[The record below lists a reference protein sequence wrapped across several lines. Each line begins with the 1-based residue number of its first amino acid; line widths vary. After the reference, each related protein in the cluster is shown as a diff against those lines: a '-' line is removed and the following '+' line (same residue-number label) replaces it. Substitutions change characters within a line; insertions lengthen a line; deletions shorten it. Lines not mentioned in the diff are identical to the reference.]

1 MCPLLL
7 FLSLFLSWTK
17 QTLATD
23 PSMPFMEY
31 LDQDHLVCLKWGYD
45 NLQGHITFQLVV
57 NSTGWVS
64 FGLSP
69 NGGMKGSDIVIGGLG
84 PDGIYFTDRH
94 ATGNSMP
101 IVDEQQ
107 NYTLLSGN
115 ENEGQ
120 TTITFQRSIQTCD
133 DKDFHIT
140 AQPIKLIYA
149 YGTTDEISYHGA
161 RRGTKEVNLL
171 NYMPKTNSANA
182 KYLLAKVDNIT
193 VPPVST
199 YYHCKIMKFPKL
211 NTKHHIYQIEP
222 VIENYDVV
230 HHMLLYHCPPFV
242 TEPYD
247 KQCYMGDVGDACFG
261 VAASWGVGGGVYE
274 LPENVGIPVGGE
286 VNDVFY
292 RLEIHYNN
300 PHNKTDIT
308 DSSGLRL
315 HYTAQ
320 LRQHDMGILTTG
332 LISLSKLKLDI
343 PPKAPQFHI
352 YGICNTTHF
361 SELVNPV
368 PNLQVFAVLLHT
380 HLAGRKVRVGHFR
393 NGKQEGFLGLDEN
406 YNFEM
411 QQTVNLGNIR
421 TIQQGDEITVECTY
435 NTSNRNEITK
445 FGLGTTDEMCLAFIF
460 YYPAIKIKS
469 CISHPNTTYLS
480 NNRNDK
486 TPGDTS
492 DPDEIAEYETVL
504 KTLPQVQVISSD
516 MKFSIHPD
524 GVIRKMIE
532 TPTVACQNLSY
543 SVSGPNGNASSKLC
557 TSWIVNTA
565 GIIVLLIWIAIM

>member
-31 LDQDHLVCLKWGYD
+31 LDQDRLVCLKWGYD

-315 HYTAQ
+315 YYTAQ

-368 PNLQVFAVLLHT
+368 PDLQVFAVLLHT

-411 QQTVNLGNIR
+411 QQTVNLGNVR

-492 DPDEIAEYETVL
+492 DPDKIAEYETVL

-516 MKFSIHPD
+516 MKFSVHPD